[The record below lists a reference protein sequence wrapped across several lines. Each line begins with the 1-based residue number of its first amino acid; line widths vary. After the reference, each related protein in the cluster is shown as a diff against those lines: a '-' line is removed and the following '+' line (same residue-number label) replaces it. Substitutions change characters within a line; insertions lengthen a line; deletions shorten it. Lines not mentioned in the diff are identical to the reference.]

1 MDLLNAVDRAGL
13 TGLMRPV
20 VDGSFL
26 PTDMFVDRDA
36 PSAVGIPLM
45 IGSNHDEEIYFSRN
59 ENLSRQMPESRS

>member
-26 PTDMFVDRDA
+26 PTDMFVDTARHP
-36 PSAVGIPLM
+36 PSA
-45 IGSNHDEEIYFSRN
+45 YR
-59 ENLSRQMPESRS
+59 